1 MGFVNNHRRVL
12 TIGGIVGSTVALGGV
27 AVAAI
32 LLTTEVS
39 GKATIQEV
47 RTSNSIELKV
57 VSENGSRLD
66 CQDLAVSRGSK
77 LITFNPKL
85 TKPVGGPNS
94 SNVPIPGG
102 TCTITA
108 IVTNTGD
115 TAIQVDPSS
124 NFILPEGWKVTP
136 VSGDATYPIPS
147 GKEAQFTVTIT
158 ATDAAQ
164 PGPVSG
170 QIVYAEAATPL
181 Y

>member
-12 TIGGIVGSTVALGGV
+12 TIGGIVGSTLALGGV

-32 LLTTEVS
+32 LLITEVK
-39 GKATIQEV
+39 GEATVQEV
-47 RTSNSIELKV
+47 RTSNSIQLDV
-57 VSENGSRLD
+57 TSQDGPYLD
-66 CQDLAVSRGSK
+66 CQNLDVSKDAR

-85 TKPVGGPNS
+85 TKPVGGPNA
-94 SNVPIPGG
+94 SNVIPGG
-102 TCTITA
+102 ACTITG
-108 IVTNTGD
+108 IVTNTGN
-115 TAIQVDPSS
+115 TTIQVDPSS
-124 NFILPEGWKVTP
+124 GFFFPKGWEVTP
-136 VSGDATYPIPS
+136 VSGNATRSIPA
-147 GKEAQFTVTIT
+147 GKQGQFTVTIT